1 MASLAWPVWDLILS
15 VDTPAC
21 TALVAKPARRL
32 WPEKP
37 VGSMFAAATAS
48 TNRWPYRQFSLAF
61 PRAFGTHRRWSLRP
75 KEARTCRRWLLII
88 AYPLRSKAVPVL
100 GLEAQRKAVTAFAAA
115 EGFAIAGEHVE
126 VETAKGADALDRRP
140 ELKAALKAA
149 KKLRASVAVAKLD
162 RLSRDVAFISGLM
175 AQRVPFIVTAL
186 GKDVDPF
193 MLHIYAAMA
202 QQERTMIS
210 RRTKEALAEAKAR
223 GVKLGRQEIADAN
236 REAAAARDAELK
248 PILQELAHLSS
259 RAAAAEVE
267 RRGLGKLS

>member
-1 MASLAWPVWDLILS
+1 MP
-15 VDTPAC
+15 P
-21 TALVAKPARRL
+21 LVAYYR
-32 WPEKP
+32 
-37 VGSMFAAATAS
+37 VS
-48 TNRWPYRQFSLAF
+48 TQKQ
-61 PRAFGTHRRWSLRP
+61 G
-75 KEARTCRRWLLII
+75 
-88 AYPLRSKAVPVL
+88 RSGL
-100 GLEAQRKAVTAFAAA
+100 GLEAQRKAVTVFAEA
-115 EGFAIAGEHVE
+115 EGFTIAGEHVE

-149 KKLRASVAVAKLD
+149 KKLKASVAVANLD
-162 RLSRDVAFISGLM
+162 RLSRDIAFISGLM

-210 RRTKEALAEAKAR
+210 RRTREALAAARAR

-236 REAAAARDAELK
+236 REAAARDAELK

-259 RAAAAEVE
+259 RAVAAEVE
-267 RRGLGKLS
+267 RRGLGKLSYKTVMRARARLGLGA